1 MQIQKDSK
9 VLDQKYPFSI
19 FRYEALPVQGMPEDY
34 HWHEFLEVTCIL
46 SGKGR
51 YYVNGST
58 YQVEAGDMIIFNNI
72 DVHGWAAAEK
82 MELLV
87 MTFAAELISDGTH
100 LFAYD
105 YLLPFLE
112 RGSNFRNRIGREEE
126 YTEAMTQIMKEIL
139 EEYETQGVGYQLMI
153 QANVLR
159 LLTILVRHYQK
170 GEPWQESLSVRKKQ
184 MKRLEQALNYVHENY
199 DKKITLEETAG
210 LAYMSPNYFSAYF
223 KKVTGKNFR
232 DYIVEQRVKKAAEL
246 LQNSALSLLE
256 VEQECGFTNTS
267 NFYRLFKK
275 HMGISPGEM
284 RKKV

>member
-1 MQIQKDSK
+1 MQIQKDEIR
-9 VLDQKYPFSI
+9 LDRNFPFAI
-19 FRYEALPVQGMPEDY
+19 FRYEAPRAEGEPENY
-34 HWHEFLEVTCIL
+34 HWHEFMEVTCIL

-51 YYVNGST
+51 YYVNGHT

-72 DVHGWAAAEK
+72 DVHGWTAAEQ

-87 MTFAAELISDGTH
+87 MTFATELISDGTQT
-100 LFAYD
+100 LEYD

-112 RGSNFRNRIGREEE
+112 RGSNFQNKIDRTEE
-126 YTEAMTQIMKEIL
+126 YTPVMTRIM
-139 EEYETQGVGYQLMI
+139 EETFAEYQEQSVGFRLMI
-153 QANVLR
+153 KANVLR
-159 LLTILVRHYQK
+159 LLTILMRHYQK
-170 GEPWQESLSVRKKQ
+170 GELQKESLSVRKKQ
-184 MKRLEQALNYVHENY
+184 MKRLEKAFTYIKENY
-199 DKKITLEETAG
+199 DKKVTLEEAAT

-223 KKVTGKNFR
+223 KKVTGKNLR
-232 DYIVEQRVKKAAEL
+232 EYVVEQRVKKAAEL
-246 LQNSALSLLE
+246 LQNSSLSLQE